1 MSLLHLISIIGN
13 RGVFNQLYIL
23 GGVIMIKK
31 WVITGAL
38 AFGLLVSAPVSGFA
52 AMGDHTLR
60 PGTWDNDV
68 YELQGKLKALGFYD
82 FAVTTGYYGP
92 VTKQAVTDYQRA
104 KSLSVDGIAGPQTFN
119 SIQNNVTKKSMTVSA
134 TAYTASCEGC
144 SGTTFNG
151 TNLKE
156 IPYAKVIAV
165 DPNVIPI
172 GSVVYV
178 PGYGYAVA
186 DDTGGGIDG
195 KEIDVFMKNYSDA
208 VNWGR
213 KSVNITILN

>member
-1 MSLLHLISIIGN
+1 
-13 RGVFNQLYIL
+13 
-23 GGVIMIKK
+23 MIKK

-60 PGTWDNDV
+60 PGVWDNDV
-68 YELQGKLKALGFYD
+68 YELQGKLKAMGYFD

-92 VTKQAVTDYQRA
+92 VTKQAVTNFQRA
-104 KSLSVDGIAGPQTFN
+104 KGLSVDGIAGPQTFN
-119 SIQNNVTKKSMTVSA
+119 SIQSSIQKKVMTVSS
-134 TAYTASCEGC
+134 TAYTANCEGC
-144 SGTTFNG
+144 SGTTANG

-156 IPYAKVIAV
+156 IPYAKVVAV
-165 DPNVIPI
+165 DPDVIPM

-186 DDTGGGIDG
+186 ADTGGGIQG
-195 KEIDVFMKNYSDA
+195 NEIDVYMKNYSDA

-213 KSVNITILN
+213 KNVNITIIN

>member
-1 MSLLHLISIIGN
+1 
-13 RGVFNQLYIL
+13 
-23 GGVIMIKK
+23 MIKK
-31 WVITGAL
+31 WVITGAM

-60 PGTWDNDV
+60 PGVWDNDV
-68 YELQGKLKALGFYD
+68 YELQGKLKAMGYFD

-92 VTKQAVTDYQRA
+92 VTKDAVIKYQKA
-104 KSLSVDGIAGPQTFN
+104 KGLSVDGIAGQQTFN
-119 SIQNNVTKKSMTVSA
+119 SIQNNIQRKGMTVAA
-134 TAYTASCEGC
+134 TAYTANCDGC
-144 SGTTFNG
+144 SGITSSG
-151 TNLKE
+151 TSLKE

-165 DPNVIPI
+165 DPDVIPM

-186 DDTGGGIDG
+186 ADTGGGING
-195 KEIDVFMKNYSDA
+195 NEIDVYMKNYSDA

-213 KSVNITILN
+213 KNVNITIIN

>member
-1 MSLLHLISIIGN
+1 LSYSISIIGN

-31 WVITGAL
+31 WVITGAM

-60 PGTWDNDV
+60 PGVWDNDV
-68 YELQGKLKALGFYD
+68 YELQGKLKAMGYFD

-92 VTKQAVTDYQRA
+92 VTKDAVIKYQKA
-104 KSLSVDGIAGPQTFN
+104 KGLSVDGIAGPQTFN
-119 SIQNNVTKKSMTVSA
+119 SIQNNIQRKGMTVAA
-134 TAYTASCEGC
+134 TAYTANCDGC
-144 SGTTFNG
+144 SGITSSG

-165 DPNVIPI
+165 DPDVIPM

-186 DDTGGGIDG
+186 ADIGGGING
-195 KEIDVFMKNYSDA
+195 NEIDVYMKNYSDA

-213 KSVNITILN
+213 KNVNITIIN

>member
-1 MSLLHLISIIGN
+1 LSYSISIIGN

-31 WVITGAL
+31 WVITGAM

-60 PGTWDNDV
+60 PGVWDNDV
-68 YELQGKLKALGFYD
+68 YELQGKLKAMGYFD

-92 VTKQAVTDYQRA
+92 VTKDAVIKYQKA
-104 KSLSVDGIAGPQTFN
+104 KGLSVDGIAGQQTFN
-119 SIQNNVTKKSMTVSA
+119 SIQNNIQRKGMTVAA
-134 TAYTASCEGC
+134 TAYTANCDGC
-144 SGTTFNG
+144 SGITSSG

-165 DPNVIPI
+165 DPDVIPM

-186 DDTGGGIDG
+186 ADTGGGING
-195 KEIDVFMKNYSDA
+195 NEIDVYMKNYSDA

-213 KSVNITILN
+213 KNVNITIIN

>member
-1 MSLLHLISIIGN
+1 
-13 RGVFNQLYIL
+13 
-23 GGVIMIKK
+23 MIKK

-60 PGTWDNDV
+60 PGVWDNDV
-68 YELQGKLKALGFYD
+68 YELQGKLKAMGYFD

-92 VTKQAVTDYQRA
+92 VTKQAVTNYQRA
-104 KSLSVDGIAGPQTFN
+104 KGLSVDGIAGPQTFN
-119 SIQNNVTKKSMTVSA
+119 SIQSSVQKKVMTVTS
-134 TAYTASCEGC
+134 TAYTANCEGC
-144 SGTTFNG
+144 IGITANG

-156 IPYAKVIAV
+156 IPYAKVVAV
-165 DPNVIPI
+165 DPNVIPM

-186 DDTGGGIDG
+186 ADTGGGIQG
-195 KEIDVFMKNYSDA
+195 NEIDVYMKNYSDA

-213 KSVNITILN
+213 KNVNITIIN